1 MKKNKNNKGFTIL
14 EMIVSMTV
22 ISIMVAL
29 ASPSFADFVRNNRIY
44 TSSKILNSDVSYAKS
59 EGMRGVGNVV
69 MQGINGDF
77 NNGWR
82 VFIDK
87 NGNDSYDEGTD
98 QLLRVQ
104 EGFGNPLVVSV
115 DSASEQGF
123 ISFNAYG
130 ENATREVVS
139 FTICDGRAGKPG
151 RTTTINSSGLVK
163 YTETVCN

>member
-69 MQGINGDF
+69 MQGVDNDF

-82 VFIDK
+82 VFIDS
-87 NGNDSYDEGTD
+87 NGNNSYDEGTD
-98 QLLRVQ
+98 QLLRFQ
-104 EGFGNPLVVSV
+104 EGFGNPLVISTTGQ
-115 DSASEQGF
+115 DF
-123 ISFNAYG
+123 ISFNSYG
-130 ENATREVVS
+130 ENVTREVVS
-139 FTICDGRAGKPG
+139 FVICDGRAGKPG
-151 RTTTINSSGLVK
+151 RVTSINSAGLVK